1 MDILWVVF
9 SLIGVLGLFFVLIY
23 ALRKL
28 NRGISVMSGGKMRI
42 IDRVSVGRDG
52 MLLVVSVA
60 GKLMLVSATSQR
72 IEKLQDLDMTAE
84 EYAAQQ
90 NGAENTGMSFGQALS
105 AVMGRKKGTDG
116 EEKDNGKDYRDK

>member
-72 IEKLQDLDMTAE
+72 IEKLCDLEMTPE

-90 NGAENTGMSFGQALS
+90 SGTDNTGMSFGQALS
-105 AVMGRKKGTDG
+105 AVMGRKKG
-116 EEKDNGKDYRDK
+116 EEKDKGNDYRNN

>member
-9 SLIGVLGLFFVLIY
+9 SLIGVLGLFFALIY

-72 IEKLQDLDMTAE
+72 IEKLCDLDMTAE

-90 NGAENTGMSFGQALS
+90 SGTENSGMSFSEALS
-105 AVMGRKKGTDG
+105 TVIGRKKG
-116 EEKDNGKDYRDK
+116 EEKDNGND

>member
-9 SLIGVLGLFFVLIY
+9 SLIGVLGLFFALIY

-72 IEKLQDLDMTAE
+72 IEKLCDLDMTAE
-84 EYAAQQ
+84 EYAAQH
-90 NGAENTGMSFGQALS
+90 NVADNTGMSFGQALS
-105 AVMGRKKGTDG
+105 AVMGRKKG
-116 EEKDNGKDYRDK
+116 EEKDNGNDYRDN

>member
-52 MLLVVSVA
+52 MLLVVS
-60 GKLMLVSATSQR
+60 GKCGYELRT
-72 IEKLQDLDMTAE
+72 
-84 EYAAQQ
+84 
-90 NGAENTGMSFGQALS
+90 GAFCRY
-105 AVMGRKKGTDG
+105 GRKKGRRKG
-116 EEKDNGKDYRDK
+116 QGK

>member
-23 ALRKL
+23 ALKKL
-28 NRGISVMSGGKMRI
+28 NRGISVMNGGKMKI

-60 GKLMLVSATSQR
+60 GKLMLISATAQR
-72 IEKLQDLDMTAE
+72 IEKLCDLDMTPE
-84 EYAAQQ
+84 EYAAQ
-90 NGAENTGMSFGQALS
+90 NGGAENSGMSFSEALS
-105 AVMGRKKGTDG
+105 SVLGRKNGAKG
-116 EEKDNGKDYRDK
+116 EEKDNGND

>member
-9 SLIGVLGLFFVLIY
+9 SLIGVLGLFFALIY

-72 IEKLQDLDMTAE
+72 IEKLCDLEMTAQ

-90 NGAENTGMSFGQALS
+90 GGADNTGMSFGQALS
-105 AVMGRKKGTDG
+105 AVMGRKKG
-116 EEKDNGKDYRDK
+116 EEKDNGNDYRDN

>member
-72 IEKLQDLDMTAE
+72 IEKLCDLEMTPE

-90 NGAENTGMSFGQALS
+90 VGTENAGMSFGQVLS
-105 AVMGRKKGTDG
+105 AVMGGKKG
-116 EEKDNGKDYRDK
+116 EEKDKENDYRNN

>member
-72 IEKLQDLDMTAE
+72 IEKLCDLEMTPE

-90 NGAENTGMSFGQALS
+90 VGAENAGMSFGQALS
-105 AVMGRKKGTDG
+105 AVMGRKKG
-116 EEKDNGKDYRDK
+116 EEKDKGNDYRNN

>member
-9 SLIGVLGLFFVLIY
+9 SLIGVLGLFFALIY

-42 IDRVSVGRDG
+42 IDRASVGRDG

-72 IEKLQDLDMTAE
+72 IEKLCDLEMTAE

-90 NGAENTGMSFGQALS
+90 SGADNTGMSFGQALS
-105 AVMGRKKGTDG
+105 AVMGRKKG
-116 EEKDNGKDYRDK
+116 EEKDNGNDYRDN

>member
-28 NRGISVMSGGKMRI
+28 NRGISVMSGGKMKI

-72 IEKLQDLDMTAE
+72 IEKLEDLDMTAE

-90 NGAENTGMSFGQALS
+90 NGAVNTGMSFGQALS
-105 AVMGRKKGTDG
+105 AVMGRKKG
-116 EEKDNGKDYRDK
+116 EEKDNGNDYRDN